1 MSESLQLVCPH
12 CQAVNRVPKSKPALA
27 AKCGKCKKELFG
39 HPPAELTDATFQ
51 KAISRSDIPVVVDFW
66 APWCGPCRQ
75 MAPEYAKAAKT
86 VEPHARLLKLN
97 TQDYPST
104 ASRFRIT
111 GIPVIMMFKNGELV
125 AQEAGAMRANHIE
138 HWVKSRL

>member
-12 CQAVNRVPKSKPALA
+12 CQAVNRVPASKPAIA
-27 AKCGKCKKELFG
+27 AKCGKCKKPLFG
-39 HPPAELTDATFQ
+39 NPPAELTDATFQ

-75 MAPEYAKAAKT
+75 MAPEFANAAKAI
-86 VEPHARLLKLN
+86 EPRARLLKLN
-97 TQDYPST
+97 TQDYPNT
-104 ASRFRIT
+104 AARFNIT

-125 AQEAGAMRANHIE
+125 AQEAGAMRANHIVN
-138 HWVKSRL
+138 WVTSLL